1 MARLFLGVA
10 EEAGRLAALDELAAY
25 CEFIG
30 QRGPSRNVM
39 IGTIADAYEGYP
51 EKTIAALNE
60 IKLLAAMAVAD
71 KLTDKGRNE
80 P

>member
-1 MARLFLGVA
+1 
-10 EEAGRLAALDELAAY
+10 
-25 CEFIG
+25 
-30 QRGPSRNVM
+30 M

-51 EKTIAALNE
+51 EKTIAALNG